1 MQYQEKHV
9 ENALIKAMQGKIS
22 GFSFEVLG
30 QQISCSVGII
40 DVMALLKNGV
50 PDNTIDYL
58 WVCEVKR
65 GVAPD
70 SVIAQVL
77 SYSHLIQWVL
87 HDRYPEALEGVS
99 ALCAE
104 SFLYPRPVIVAEDLG
119 KMGQK
124 AYAAGVIDFVRYEYL
139 GLGNFK
145 FEYMQDFSNDYTPP
159 RLNIDLTAFIGKNLK
174 MICNDPANWK
184 LFHDRQLQE
193 PALALPAIW
202 QDRVKG

>member
-9 ENALIKAMQGKIS
+9 ETALINAMQKRIS
-22 GFSFEVLG
+22 GFNFEVLG
-30 QQISCSVGII
+30 RQISCSVGVI
-40 DVMALLKNGV
+40 DVMALLKQGFS
-50 PDNTIDYL
+50 DNTIDYL

-70 SVIAQVL
+70 SAIAQVL

-87 HDRYPEALEGVS
+87 HDRYPEALDGIS

-104 SFLYPRPVIVAEDLG
+104 ANLYPCPVIVAEGLG

-124 AYAAGVIDFVRYEYL
+124 ALAAGVIHFVRYEYQ
-139 GLGNFK
+139 GSGNFK
-145 FEYMQDFSNDYTPP
+145 FEYMRDFSTDYKPP
-159 RLNIDLTAFIGKNLK
+159 YLNMDLSPFVSKSLK
-174 MICNDPANWK
+174 KHHNDPANWK